1 MLLRPYLILYRNR
14 LVAAALFSLLAALVE
29 AVLGANLCNC
39 PPDLAEVPNRF
50 FYLVYLSNVILCIF
64 LGLILGFGP
73 AGPLPGGSSLVRF
86 LLTRPIAR
94 TSIQLYPLLIAI
106 ASIVLLPGLGW
117 LVLLACL
124 RLLHSP
130 WLAHLLAIAERAPSA
145 SELGPNPGLVPLLGA
160 LHLGPRYV
168 AAVSVGLGMYAPL
181 AAQRWLMLNGQ
192 KAVRIFGGITVPIL
206 VLPMAIPLL
215 LSIPSCATGIF
226 LLPPPHAGLTYLPS
240 NLGVALHLAF
250 AAAWSFGTFAALRE
264 IEV

>member
-14 LVAAALFSLLAALVE
+14 LVAAAIFSLLAALVE
-29 AVLGANLCNC
+29 AMLSANLCNC
-39 PPDLAEVPNRF
+39 LPGSAEVPNRF
-50 FYLVYLSNVILCIF
+50 FYVVDLSNVILCIF

-73 AGPLPGGSSLVRF
+73 AGTLHGGSSQVCF

-94 TSIQLYPLLIAI
+94 TSIQLYPLLIATMAI
-106 ASIVLLPGLGW
+106 ALLPGLGW

-130 WLAHLLAIAERAPSA
+130 WLTHLLANAERVPSA
-145 SELGPNPGLVPLLGA
+145 SALGPNPGLLPLLGA
-160 LHLGPRYV
+160 MHLGPRYI

-181 AAQRWLMLNGQ
+181 AAQRWLMLNRQ
-192 KAVRIFGGITVPIL
+192 KALRIVGQITVFIL

-215 LSIPSCATGIF
+215 LSIPSFASAVF

-240 NLGVALHLAF
+240 HLGVALHLAF
-250 AAAWSFGTFAALRE
+250 AAAWICGTFVLLRE
-264 IEV
+264 MEA